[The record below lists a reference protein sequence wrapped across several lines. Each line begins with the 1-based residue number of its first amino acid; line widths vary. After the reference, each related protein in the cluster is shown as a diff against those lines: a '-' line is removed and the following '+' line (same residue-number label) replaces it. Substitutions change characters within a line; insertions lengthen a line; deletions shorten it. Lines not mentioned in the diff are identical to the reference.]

1 MTRTIQV
8 LRKLLKHTV
17 EGNTETNV
25 FERIEREV
33 LTDQEVRELIYL
45 FGDDAEGAYST
56 YGLCFG
62 IDDDISVIML
72 DNLARGLED
81 YIRKCDGDMKSP
93 VLESI
98 QKKIE
103 PIRQYNLDFESVPE
117 NKED

>member
-1 MTRTIQV
+1 MKTIQT
-8 LRKLLKHTV
+8 LRKLLKHAV

-33 LTDQEVRELIYL
+33 LNDQEVQELIDQ
-45 FGDDAEGAYST
+45 FGDDAEAAYSI

-62 IDDDISVIML
+62 MDDDISVIML
-72 DNLARGLED
+72 DNLACGLED
-81 YIRKCDGDMKSP
+81 YLRDCDEDMKSP

-103 PIRQYNLDFESVPE
+103 PLRAYNLDFESVPE
-117 NKED
+117 KKED